1 MVESLVVKFDQAKYE
16 EFLSS
21 GFKSPKTR
29 VCHRVSTG
37 TGPETQSEALSG
49 TAAKKGVTVNC
60 ANRNT
65 RVNVSQETCVVS
77 GAAAEKKVV
86 AQHAKRDTRVN
97 VSQETRVVKLSG
109 VQPVHPCPQ
118 HQVVVGFSPPP
129 RRNRN
134 AERRQRRRARQLR
147 VGTSDHPTE
156 AVRKVQPS
164 VSAVPHP
171 GPKRET
177 S

>member
-21 GFKSPKTR
+21 GSKSPKTR

-65 RVNVSQETCVVS
+65 RVNVFQETCVVS
-77 GAAAEKKVV
+77 GVAAEKKVV
-86 AQHAKRDTRVN
+86 AKHAKRDTRVN

-118 HQVVVGFSPPP
+118 HQSSLVSLHLHDATETLSVDRGGV
-129 RRNRN
+129 RVNCKL
-134 AERRQRRRARQLR
+134 ELLIVQLR
-147 VGTSDHPTE
+147 
-156 AVRKVQPS
+156 
-164 VSAVPHP
+164 
-171 GPKRET
+171 
-177 S
+177 